1 MKKQI
6 YLFIV
11 FCLMTFS
18 CKEKMPEELQIAV
31 AANMQFAMKDLT
43 KKFTEHSGIECET
56 VISSSGKL
64 TAQIKQNAPYD
75 VFVAADMKYPTELFK
90 EGFTTAKPEVYANG
104 KLVLWTMKDGVQ
116 PSVEVLK
123 TESIKHISIA
133 NPKLAPYGKATVEL
147 LEHFGI
153 YKVVKNKLVY
163 GESISQANQFIIS
176 NAAEIGFT
184 AKSVVLSPE
193 LKGKG
198 KWIDLDE
205 NLYSPIAQG
214 MVIIKRDGAE
224 NKNAQQFY
232 DFLFSVDA
240 KKILQQYGY
249 Q

>member
-1 MKKQI
+1 MKKHI
-6 YLFIV
+6 YLFI
-11 FCLMTFS
+11 FCCLTALS
-18 CKEKMPEELQIAV
+18 CKEKQPEKLHIAV

-43 KKFTEHSGIECET
+43 KKFTEQSGIECET

-75 VFVAADMKYPTELFK
+75 IFVAADMKYPTELFNA
-90 EGFTTAKPEVYANG
+90 GFTTSKPEVYAHG
-104 KLVLWTMKDGVQ
+104 KLVLWTMNNDVQ
-116 PSVEVLK
+116 PSVDILK
-123 TESIKHISIA
+123 AEQIKHISIA
-133 NPKLAPYGKATVEL
+133 NPKLAPYGKATVEV

-153 YKVVKNKLVY
+153 CEDVKDKLVY

-193 LKGKG
+193 MKGKG

-205 NLYSPIAQG
+205 KFHSPIAQG
-214 MVIIKRDGAE
+214 VVIVKPEGEAKKSAE
-224 NKNAQQFY
+224 QFY

-240 KKILQQYGY
+240 KKIFQLYGY

>member
-1 MKKQI
+1 
-6 YLFIV
+6 
-11 FCLMTFS
+11 
-18 CKEKMPEELQIAV
+18 MPEKLQIAV

-43 KKFTEHSGIECET
+43 KKFTEQSGIECET

-104 KLVLWTMKDGVQ
+104 KLVLWTMSDGVQ

-123 TESIKHISIA
+123 TEPIKHISIA
-133 NPKLAPYGKATVEL
+133 NPKLAPYGKATVEV

-153 YKVVKNKLVY
+153 YKDVKDKLVF

-176 NAAEIGFT
+176 NAADIGFT

>member
-1 MKKQI
+1 MKKHI
-6 YLFIV
+6 YLFI
-11 FCLMTFS
+11 FCCLIALS
-18 CKEKMPEELQIAV
+18 CKEKQPEKLHIAV

-43 KKFTEHSGIECET
+43 KKFTEQSGIECET

-75 VFVAADMKYPTELFK
+75 VFVAADMKYPTELFNA
-90 EGFTTAKPEVYANG
+90 GFTTAKPKVYAHG
-104 KLVLWTMKDGVQ
+104 KLVLWTMNNGVQ

-123 TESIKHISIA
+123 TEQIKHISIA
-133 NPKLAPYGKATVEL
+133 NPKLAPYGKATVEV
-147 LEHFGI
+147 LEHFGM
-153 YKVVKNKLVY
+153 YEDVKDKLVY

-176 NAAEIGFT
+176 NAAQIGFT

-214 MVIIKRDGAE
+214 MVILKRDGAE

>member
-1 MKKQI
+1 MKKHI
-6 YLFIV
+6 YLFI
-11 FCLMTFS
+11 FCCLTALS
-18 CKEKMPEELQIAV
+18 CKEKQPEKLQIAV
-31 AANMQFAMKDLT
+31 AANMQFAMKDLK
-43 KKFTEHSGIECET
+43 KKFTEQSGIECET

-75 VFVAADMKYPTELFK
+75 IFVAADMKYPIELFNA
-90 EGFTTAKPEVYANG
+90 GFTTAKPKVYAHG
-104 KLVLWTMKDGVQ
+104 KLVIWTMKDGIQ
-116 PSVEVLK
+116 PSVEILK

-133 NPKLAPYGKATVEL
+133 NPKIAPYGKATVEV
-147 LEHFGI
+147 LEHFGM
-153 YKVVKNKLVY
+153 YEDVKDKLVY

-193 LKGKG
+193 LKGEG

-205 NLYSPIAQG
+205 KFYSPIAQG
-214 MVIIKRDGAE
+214 VVIVKREGEA

-232 DFLFSVDA
+232 DFLFSEDA
-240 KKILQQYGY
+240 KRILQQYGY